1 VRIVTLF
8 TMNPRKILMTALAG
22 AALLFA
28 GCQTVDSRIRE
39 NPQLFASLDAAT
51 QAKIKQGIIDLGFT
65 EDMVYLALGAPDQKR
80 ESRSAAGSQIVWVY
94 NTYFERYD
102 GTHFVGYHRRVY
114 FDPYLRTYRFH
125 YMPVY
130 ADAYRP
136 EVEERIR
143 VIFENGRV
151 TVIEQTKG

>member
-1 VRIVTLF
+1 
-8 TMNPRKILMTALAG
+8 MTAPRNLLLPLLALT
-22 AALLFA
+22 ALLLAA
-28 GCQTVDSRIRE
+28 GCQSVDSRIKE
-39 NPQLFASLDAAT
+39 NPQLFASLDAGT

-80 ESRSAAGSQIVWVY
+80 ESRSAAGARTVWIY

-125 YMPVY
+125 YMPVF

-143 VIFENGRV
+143 VVFESGKV
-151 TVIEQTKG
+151 TVIEQSKN